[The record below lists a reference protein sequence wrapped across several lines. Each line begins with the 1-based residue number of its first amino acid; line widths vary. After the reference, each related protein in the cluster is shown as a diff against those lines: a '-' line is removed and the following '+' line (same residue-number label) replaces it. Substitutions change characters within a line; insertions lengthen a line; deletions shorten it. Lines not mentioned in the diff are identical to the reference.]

1 MKRIAIIIELK
12 ERELSFLSIL
22 KKKLESNGY
31 NVRLIPQ
38 RSFCGTRL
46 LLFKP
51 DFILINGLRS
61 KHNFIKQILVPK
73 ILFKSKIISFYT
85 EQVGKDGGLA
95 KTYDNPE
102 IFSNVDYHITWGEKF
117 AEGLINLG
125 INKEKIWILG
135 SFALDLQ
142 FFQNVE
148 KSNDIK
154 DQIAQKYGLD
164 NKKNWILIADNI
176 IRKNKHPQLYNQRRD
191 EFNQLVKSIAQ
202 KFSNA
207 EIVFRPHP
215 DTNKRDLQVFFK
227 YFKDYNNIKIIPTEH
242 IFIWIKLSKAMII
255 WRSTSSVEAWRSG
268 LEVLCYRTSDKESDY
283 WHEDFIPSFDKKED
297 LIFALEQLT
306 QNKYVLDS
314 FYDTNRKNYVS
325 DWFYSIDGLSFDRFA
340 SFMKIIDDP
349 NCNNQI
355 CNKYSIKEIFLI
367 YVNEIKVGMLSLLNK
382 QYKRFNVK
390 SRDVE
395 KELSYFSA
403 NYQRNNN
410 YIKVGKDN
418 GNYLI
423 QKQ

>member
-46 LLFKP
+46 LFFKP

-95 KTYDNPE
+95 KTYDNPQ
-102 IFSNVDYHITWGEKF
+102 IFNNVDYHITWGEKF

-135 SFALDLQ
+135 SFALDLP
-142 FFQNVE
+142 FFQDIE
-148 KSNDIK
+148 KSNIIK
-154 DQIAQKYGLD
+154 NQTALKYGLD
-164 NKKNWILIADNI
+164 KKKKWILIADNI
-176 IRKNKHPQLYNQRRD
+176 IRKNKHPELYNKRRD
-191 EFNQLVKSIAQ
+191 EFNQLIKNIAQ
-202 KFSNA
+202 KYSNA

-215 DTNKRDLQVFFK
+215 DTAKRDLPIFLKCFE
-227 YFKDYNNIKIIPTEH
+227 DYDNIKIISGGN
-242 IFIWIKLSKAMII
+242 IFLWIKLSKAMII

-268 LEVLCYRTSDKESDY
+268 LEIFCYHTSDKESDY

-297 LIFALEQLT
+297 LIAALEQLL

-314 FYDTNRKNYVS
+314 FYETNRKDYVR
-325 DWFYSIDGLSFDRFA
+325 DWFYSIDGLSFDRFV
-340 SFMKIIDDP
+340 SFIKIIDDS
-349 NCNNQI
+349 NCNNKI
-355 CNKYSIKEIFLI
+355 NNIHAFKEIFLI
-367 YVNEIKVGMLSLLNK
+367 YIIEVIVGILSLFNK

-390 SRDVE
+390 SKEVE
-395 KELSYFSA
+395 KELSYFSID
-403 NYQRNNN
+403 YQRSNDFL
-410 YIKVGKDN
+410 KVGGDN

-423 QKQ
+423 Q

>member
-22 KKKLESNGY
+22 KKKLEFNGY

-46 LLFKP
+46 LFFKP

-61 KHNFIKQILVPK
+61 KYNFIKQILVPK

-102 IFSNVDYHITWGEKF
+102 IFNNVDYHITWGEKF

-135 SFALDLQ
+135 SFALDLP
-142 FFQNVE
+142 FFQDVE
-148 KSNDIK
+148 KSNNIK
-154 DQIAQKYGLD
+154 NQTALKYGLD
-164 NKKNWILIADNI
+164 KKKKWILIADNI
-176 IRKNKHPQLYNQRRD
+176 IRKNKHPELYNKRRD
-191 EFNQLVKSIAQ
+191 EFNQLIKSIAQ
-202 KFSNA
+202 KYSNV

-215 DTNKRDLQVFFK
+215 DTAKGDLPIFIK
-227 YFKDYNNIKIIPTEH
+227 CFKDYDNIKIISGGH
-242 IFIWIKLSKAMII
+242 IFLWIKLSKAMII

-268 LEVLCYRTSDKESDY
+268 LEIFCYRTSDKESDY

-297 LIFALEQLT
+297 LISALEQLL

-314 FYDTNRKNYVS
+314 FYDTNRKDYVR

-340 SFMKIIDDP
+340 AFIKLIDDS
-349 NCNNQI
+349 NCKNKICNN
-355 CNKYSIKEIFLI
+355 YSLYTIFLV
-367 YVNEIKVGMLSLLNK
+367 YVKEVLAGILSLLNK
-382 QYKRFNVK
+382 QYKRYNVK
-390 SRDVE
+390 AKEVE
-395 KELSYFSA
+395 IELSYFSTD
-403 NYQRNNN
+403 YQKSND
-410 YIKVGKDN
+410 YSKVDKDN